1 MVLHILVREGVV
13 LSNLGESPLH
23 LQVLTGLLVALV
35 FFCGASLFEY
45 FPQVV
50 RLVWALDLLEHR
62 EQLLIL
68 GRGSL
73 AVGRLPLMP
82 QPPLV
87 LPQEIWPH
95 ILAGVRLERVHLR
108 FKLLTIKGGA
118 AALLTLG
125 KLRHAADRLRHDV
138 SDRAR

>member
-73 AVGRLPLMP
+73 SVGRLPLMP

-87 LPQEIWPH
+87 LP
-95 ILAGVRLERVHLR
+95 
-108 FKLLTIKGGA
+108 
-118 AALLTLG
+118 
-125 KLRHAADRLRHDV
+125 
-138 SDRAR
+138 